1 MYLPNIN
8 SNINIK
14 ISQNLWILFLSNF
27 HLDLVWSYV
36 TVRFLARFPLNIC
49 EADRRLRNIQPVV
62 ACEVESSVLHWH
74 KPTSLAIRFII
85 LFLCSSYIWTI
96 SLGSFNVYR
105 LAFMLWIESL
115 IILFINLNKYRYRT
129 GIRLRE
135 ICNYQVPVPVIKLTK
150 KGFRSVQ

>member
-1 MYLPNIN
+1 MLVQSLNNALPAPLYSTGTAIQYRHRYTVLAPLYSTGTAIQYRHRCTVPAPLYITGTAFYMYLPNIN

-85 LFLCSSYIWTI
+85 LFLCSS
-96 SLGSFNVYR
+96 
-105 LAFMLWIESL
+105 
-115 IILFINLNKYRYRT
+115 
-129 GIRLRE
+129 
-135 ICNYQVPVPVIKLTK
+135 
-150 KGFRSVQ
+150 

>member
-1 MYLPNIN
+1 MLVQSLNNALPAPLYTTVPAPLYSTGTAIQYRHRYTVPAPLYSTGTAIHYRYCFLHVPNIN

-14 ISQNLWILFLSNF
+14 ISQNLWILFLSNC

-85 LFLCSSYIWTI
+85 LFLCSS
-96 SLGSFNVYR
+96 
-105 LAFMLWIESL
+105 
-115 IILFINLNKYRYRT
+115 
-129 GIRLRE
+129 
-135 ICNYQVPVPVIKLTK
+135 
-150 KGFRSVQ
+150 